1 MGVKYEPLIPIN
13 MTNIFNNE
21 TQIYCRLIFRAGQD
35 HRDFLDK
42 VCSGASEVVRKSI
55 FVSPTCVCVR
65 CFAVE
70 LLTPSLLILCAS
82 HPLSRSVPL

>member
-1 MGVKYEPLIPIN
+1 MGVNYEPLIPKN
-13 MTNIFNNE
+13 MTNIFNSE
-21 TQIYCRLIFRAGQD
+21 TQIYCRLIFRAWKG

-42 VCSGASEVVRKSI
+42 DGSGASEVVRKFI

-70 LLTPSLLILCAS
+70 LLTPSLLILCT
-82 HPLSRSVPL
+82 